1 MKAVR
6 ITARGGPEV
15 LELSEVPELSPGHGQ
30 AMVRV
35 RASAINR
42 ADLLQCLGQYP
53 APPGAP
59 PDIPGLEYAGEVVAL
74 GEGALDLK
82 VGQRVMGIVSGG
94 GFSERLVVHERECVK
109 IPADLDFTEAAAIPE
124 AFLTAFD
131 ALVLQ
136 GNLRIGTRLLIH
148 AVASGVGTAALQLG
162 SLAGA
167 LVIGTSRSQA
177 KLDRCRSELALA
189 HGILCRDNPP
199 RFANEVRAIAGP
211 LGVDLVLDLVG
222 GAYLNETL
230 ASMSPR
236 GRLLL
241 VGLLGGP
248 EATVP
253 LRTLLSKRLTL
264 TGTVLRSRAPEEKM
278 SLARAF
284 EEQVLPAF
292 SAGRLKAV
300 VDSVFSVDQIRMA
313 FAKMQRNDSFGKI
326 VVRW

>member
-6 ITARGGPEV
+6 ITGRGGPEV
-15 LELSEVPELSPGHGQ
+15 LELCEVPDLSPGRGQ

-35 RASAINR
+35 RGSAINR

-59 PDIPGLEYAGEVVAL
+59 QDIPGLEYAGEVVAL
-74 GEGALDLK
+74 GAGALDLN

-94 GFSERLVVHERECVK
+94 GFSEQLVVHERECMK

-124 AFLTAFD
+124 PFLTAFD

-136 GNLRIGTRLLIH
+136 GNLRVGTRLLIH

-167 LVIGTSRSQA
+167 LVIGTSRSHA

-199 RFANEVRAIAGP
+199 RFANEVRAITGA

-222 GAYLNETL
+222 GPYLNETL

-236 GRLLL
+236 GRLLQ
-241 VGLLGGP
+241 VGLLGAAAAPTPLPTRTRTGP
-248 EATVP
+248 P
-253 LRTLLSKRLTL
+253 L
-264 TGTVLRSRAPEEKM
+264 A
-278 SLARAF
+278 
-284 EEQVLPAF
+284 
-292 SAGRLKAV
+292 
-300 VDSVFSVDQIRMA
+300 
-313 FAKMQRNDSFGKI
+313 
-326 VVRW
+326 